1 MRRWVAIAIGLWI
14 SVASP
19 VRAAAAPP
27 RITGGDLTVGSR
39 FLQSE
44 LQWPTTM
51 SLAPGFPM
59 DSVATIGGVA
69 VPNAGNEGI
78 IPCGVPGGSQPI
90 EVTERGVLIAA
101 GTVTVHARPPLP
113 PLLLTVPGNG
123 NVGTQGGATV
133 DIGPVVGTRGWP
145 PWGSDTNGV
154 TLRGATLPVSQGAGE
169 YAVTLPDGAASG
181 MLRVHYCTQTESVP
195 LHILPPVIEKISAA
209 GGSVTPSGGGTS
221 LTAGSSIWVVG
232 SDFAEGQG
240 SNQLLLDGTPL
251 ADIRYWA
258 EGGGIEAVIPPTT
271 PAGTY
276 EVSVKTGGGTS
287 NAVPIHVVTSSAVLL
302 AGPEVPGEAP
312 PPSAMAGNGG
322 TTSGAGGS
330 STASG
335 AGGAGGSSTTAGA
348 GGTGG
353 SSRTMSIDGPAMLHG
368 TGTYRVSPASAG
380 VMWASSDPPVI
391 EIDPVTGVATALQ
404 PGTATISAVAGG
416 HGATL
421 KVVAVPAP
429 KTATPIKARKTGTAK
444 TLGLYGG
451 ATALAGL
458 LLLALRR
465 RRHHGKK

>member
-240 SNQLLLDGTPL
+240 SNQLFLDGTPL

-404 PGTATISAVAGG
+404 PGTATISAVAGDR
-416 HGATL
+416 GATL
-421 KVVAVPAP
+421 KIVAVPAT
-429 KTATPIKARKTGTAK
+429 KTPIKARKTGTAK

-465 RRHHGKK
+465 RRRHGKK

>member
-335 AGGAGGSSTTAGA
+335 AGG
-348 GGTGG
+348 TGG